1 MTYEAPI
8 RVRRLPFQLDR
19 GTSPATL
26 KRPMSGIAHRRS
38 LSTKLRIAIL
48 GSTLLALVLALG
60 ATIVYD
66 LQTWHRDWIADVQA
80 QAELLG
86 HASADDLVAGE
97 ADGAQKTLAML
108 RLQPK
113 VRNAAIYDAHGRLF
127 ASWRAS
133 GAMLPPPTLQQADP
147 VDSDVLAQ
155 HDLAVRTPIVEQ
167 GRTIGTVYVRAR
179 DELDE
184 RIVSYSMLALVLIL
198 LALAVTWA
206 VSSWLQAIVTRP
218 LAAMTDIARDAM
230 QHGVLSR
237 RATKL
242 GDDEVGELVDAFN
255 GLLAEIERRKSEQE
269 AAAADKDREVVERMR
284 LNEELERRVQMRT
297 AQLQESNND
306 LIAATRE
313 AENANRAKSEFLSN
327 MSHELRTPLNAIIGF
342 GQLLGRDDAASV
354 SAERSRGFVKHI
366 VDAGNHLLTLI
377 NEILN
382 LAQIESGKL
391 SISLE
396 PVQLREVLEECH
408 ALTRTASAQ
417 RGIRLL
423 FPMETPLS
431 VNADRT
437 RLKQVLL
444 NLLSNAV
451 KYNREH
457 GAVIVECTAGDEG
470 RVRISIQDTGAG
482 LTADQLRSLFQP
494 FNRLGRDGTGIEGSG
509 IGLVLTKRLVELM
522 GGTIGVHST
531 PGTGST
537 FWIDLRSAERV
548 RVDLASVEPRLPT
561 PTELVGGDPQVATIL
576 CVDDNRANLAL
587 LTEALSLR
595 ADCLVLTATD
605 GQAGVEMARNHSPD
619 VILMDNNMPVMSGRD
634 AMRILRADP
643 ATAGIPVI
651 AVSAAAMPAM
661 VSSGLEQ
668 GYFRYLVKPYDLVDL
683 TDAVDAAIDS
693 VRRTAPR

>member
-1 MTYEAPI
+1 MSA
-8 RVRRLPFQLDR
+8 
-19 GTSPATL
+19 TSP
-26 KRPMSGIAHRRS
+26 RRS

-48 GSTLLALVLALG
+48 GSTLVALVLALG

-66 LQTWHRDWIADVQA
+66 LQTWHRGWIAELQTQA
-80 QAELLG
+80 DLLG
-86 HASADDLVAGE
+86 HASADDLVAGSPR
-97 ADGAQKTLAML
+97 GAQEALAML

-113 VRNAAIYDAHGRLF
+113 VRNAAIYDTQGRLF
-127 ASWRAS
+127 ASWHAATGS
-133 GAMLPPPTLQQADP
+133 PPPPTLQQADA
-147 VDSDVLAQ
+147 LAPGIPA
-155 HDLAVRTPIVEQ
+155 LRELVVRAPIVDQ
-167 GRTIGTVYVRAR
+167 GRVLGTVTVRAR

-184 RIVSYSMLALVLIL
+184 RIASYSLVAGVLIL
-198 LALAVTWA
+198 LALAATWA

-218 LAAMTDIARDAM
+218 LAAMADIARDAM

-237 RATKL
+237 RAAKL
-242 GDDEVGELVDAFN
+242 GEDEVGELVDAFN

-269 AAAADKDREVVERMR
+269 EAAADKDREVTERRQAQLEVMR
-284 LNEELERRVQMRT
+284 LNEELERRVHERT
-297 AQLQESNND
+297 AQLEESNKD
-306 LIAATRE
+306 LLTATRE
-313 AENANRAKSEFLSN
+313 AESANRAKSEFLSN

-342 GQLLGRDDAASV
+342 GQLLSHDETAGAAP
-354 SAERSRGFVKHI
+354 ERSHGFVKHI
-366 VDAGNHLLTLI
+366 VDAGHHLLTLI

-382 LAQIESGKL
+382 LAQIESGKVA
-391 SISLE
+391 ISLE
-396 PVQLREVLEECH
+396 PVDLREVLEECH

-423 FPMETPLS
+423 FPHETTLS
-431 VNADRT
+431 VSADRT

-470 RVRISIQDTGAG
+470 RIRIAIQDTGAG
-482 LTADQLRSLFQP
+482 LTPEQLRSLFQP

-522 GGTIGVHST
+522 GGTIGVRST
-531 PGTGST
+531 PGAGST
-537 FWIDLRSAERV
+537 FWIDLRSAERIK
-548 RVDLASVEPRLPT
+548 VDLASVAPRLPT
-561 PTELVGGDPQVATIL
+561 PTELVGGEPQVATIL

-605 GQAGVEMARNHSPD
+605 GQAGVDMARSHSPD
-619 VILMDNNMPVMSGRD
+619 VILMDNNMPVMSGRE
-634 AMRILRADP
+634 AMRILREDP

-683 TDAVDAAIDS
+683 TDAIDAAIDS
-693 VRRTAPR
+693 SRGRAAR

>member
-1 MTYEAPI
+1 MSPI
-8 RVRRLPFQLDR
+8 AQ
-19 GTSPATL
+19 
-26 KRPMSGIAHRRS
+26 RRS

-48 GSTLLALVLALG
+48 GSTLMALVLALG

-66 LQTWHRDWIADVQA
+66 LQTWHRGWIADVRA

-86 HASADDLVAGE
+86 HASADDLAAGNPR
-97 ADGAQKTLAML
+97 GAQDALAML

-113 VRNAAIYDAHGRLF
+113 MRNAAVYDAQGRLF
-127 ASWRAS
+127 ASWRA
-133 GAMLPPPTLQQADP
+133 AAATQPPPTLQQAGAVDP
-147 VDSDVLAQ
+147 EVPAL
-155 HDLAVRTPIVEQ
+155 HDLVVRAPIVDQ

-184 RIVSYSMLALVLIL
+184 RIASYGLLALALIL
-198 LALAVTWA
+198 LALAATWA

-230 QHGVLSR
+230 RHGVLSR

-242 GDDEVGELVDAFN
+242 GNDEVGELVDAFN

-269 AAAADKDREVVERMR
+269 AAAADKDREVTERRETQQEVMR
-284 LNEELERRVQMRT
+284 LNEELERRVQVRT
-297 AQLQESNND
+297 AQLEESNRE
-306 LIAATRE
+306 LLAATRD
-313 AENANRAKSEFLSN
+313 AESANRAKSEFLSN

-342 GQLLGRDDAASV
+342 GQLLGHDGVDSELP
-354 SAERSRGFVKHI
+354 ERSRGFVKHI

-377 NEILN
+377 NEVLN

-396 PVQLREVLEECH
+396 PVELHEVLEECH

-423 FPMETPLS
+423 FPMDTPLS

-457 GAVIVECTAGDEG
+457 GAVIVECSAGDEG
-470 RVRISIQDTGAG
+470 RIRIAIQDTGAG
-482 LTADQLRSLFQP
+482 LTPEQLRSLFQP

-522 GGTIGVHST
+522 GGTMGVHST
-531 PGTGST
+531 PGAGST
-537 FWIDLRSAERV
+537 FWIDLRSAERLQ
-548 RVDLASVEPRLPT
+548 VDLASVAPRLPT
-561 PTELVGGDPQVATIL
+561 PTELVGGDPQVTTIL

-605 GQAGVEMARNHSPD
+605 GRAGVEMARSHSPD
-619 VILMDNNMPVMSGRD
+619 VILMDNNMPVMSGRE

-643 ATAGIPVI
+643 VTADIPVI
-651 AVSAAAMPAM
+651 AVSAAAMPTM
-661 VSSGLEQ
+661 VSSGLAQ

-683 TDAVDAAIDS
+683 TDAVDAAIDAS
-693 VRRTAPR
+693 RRTAPR

>member
-1 MTYEAPI
+1 M
-8 RVRRLPFQLDR
+8 
-19 GTSPATL
+19 SAT
-26 KRPMSGIAHRRS
+26 PPRRS

-48 GSTLLALVLALG
+48 GSTLVALVLALG

-66 LQTWHRDWIADVQA
+66 LQTWHRGWIAELQTQA
-80 QAELLG
+80 DLLG
-86 HASADDLVAGE
+86 HASADDLVAGSPR
-97 ADGAQKTLAML
+97 GAQEALAML

-113 VRNAAIYDAHGRLF
+113 VRNAAIYDIQGRLF
-127 ASWRAS
+127 ASWHAATGS
-133 GAMLPPPTLQQADP
+133 QPPLTLQQADAIAP
-147 VDSDVLAQ
+147 GMPALHELV
-155 HDLAVRTPIVEQ
+155 VRAPIVDQ
-167 GRTIGTVYVRAR
+167 GRLLGTVTVRAR

-184 RIVSYSMLALVLIL
+184 RIASYSLVAGVLIL
-198 LALAVTWA
+198 LALAATWA

-218 LAAMTDIARDAM
+218 LAAMADIARDAM

-237 RATKL
+237 RAAKL
-242 GDDEVGELVDAFN
+242 GEDEVGELVDAFN
-255 GLLAEIERRKSEQE
+255 GLLGEIERRKSEQE
-269 AAAADKDREVVERMR
+269 AAAADKDREVSERREAQLEVMR
-284 LNEELERRVQMRT
+284 LNEELERRVHERT
-297 AQLQESNND
+297 AQLEESNKD
-306 LIAATRE
+306 LLAATRE
-313 AENANRAKSEFLSN
+313 AESANRAKSEFLSN

-342 GQLLGRDDAASV
+342 GQLLTHDETAGAAP
-354 SAERSRGFVKHI
+354 ERSQGFVKHI
-366 VDAGNHLLTLI
+366 VDAGHHLLTLI

-391 SISLE
+391 AISLE
-396 PVQLREVLEECH
+396 PVDLREVLEECH

-423 FPMETPLS
+423 FPHETTLS
-431 VNADRT
+431 VSADRT

-470 RVRISIQDTGAG
+470 RIRIAIQDTGAG
-482 LTADQLRSLFQP
+482 LTPEQLRSLFQP

-522 GGTIGVHST
+522 GGTIGVRST
-531 PGTGST
+531 PGAGST
-537 FWIDLRSAERV
+537 FWVDLRSAERV
-548 RVDLASVEPRLPT
+548 SVDLASVAPRLPT
-561 PTELVGGDPQVATIL
+561 PTELVGGEPQVATIL

-605 GQAGVEMARNHSPD
+605 GQAGVDMARSHSPD
-619 VILMDNNMPVMSGRD
+619 VILMDNNMPVMSGRE
-634 AMRILRADP
+634 AMRILREDP

-651 AVSAAAMPAM
+651 AVSAAAMPTM

-683 TDAVDAAIDS
+683 TDAIDAAIDS
-693 VRRTAPR
+693 SRGRAAR